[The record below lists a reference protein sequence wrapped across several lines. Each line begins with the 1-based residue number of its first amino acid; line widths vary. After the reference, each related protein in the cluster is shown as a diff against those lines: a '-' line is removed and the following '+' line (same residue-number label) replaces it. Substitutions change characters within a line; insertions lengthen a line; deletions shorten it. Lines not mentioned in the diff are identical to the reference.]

1 MIFNKITFLHIPKTA
16 GSSIINSLNKNYVL
30 LFKGNKEDF
39 IKEKIDP
46 EMNYNDTSNLVGD
59 FEVHLP
65 MDLIILNKNYLNT
78 PIFTFIRNPFSRAVS
93 LYFECLRD
101 RKHHKKLNMN
111 NKTVFE
117 EFLNKVK
124 DNDYWFTMPM
134 MDWIGN
140 ENINKIDH
148 IAKMEDFDSELKTI
162 VKKFNIKIEFNIH
175 NINNSIGNKYAP
187 GNYIDFYK
195 NKNIIKLIEDIYK
208 NDLINFNYNYENFK
222 TYEIKRS
229 SKFFIIK
236 KLITKKIFNILTKS
250 F

>member
-46 EMNYNDTSNLVGD
+46 EMNYNDTSNLIGD
-59 FEVHLP
+59 FEVNLP

-117 EFLNKVK
+117 EFLN
-124 DNDYWFTMPM
+124 
-134 MDWIGN
+134 
-140 ENINKIDH
+140 
-148 IAKMEDFDSELKTI
+148 
-162 VKKFNIKIEFNIH
+162 
-175 NINNSIGNKYAP
+175 
-187 GNYIDFYK
+187 
-195 NKNIIKLIEDIYK
+195 
-208 NDLINFNYNYENFK
+208 
-222 TYEIKRS
+222 
-229 SKFFIIK
+229 IK
-236 KLITKKIFNILTKS
+236 KLLY
-250 F
+250 